1 MSLDGKCTI
10 PTQVQ
15 ILFAILKYVSKL
27 GQIYLKILTN
37 IFVNEDKYICQL
49 GELYFVILT
58 KICTKT
64 ILCVKMV
71 GAMSL
76 DSQCTIHSQK
86 EKSSYLFV

>member
-1 MSLDGKCTI
+1 MSMR
-10 PTQVQ
+10 
-15 ILFAILKYVSKL
+15 
-27 GQIYLKILTN
+27 TN

-49 GELYFVILT
+49 GELYFVIFT

-76 DSQCTIHSQK
+76 DSQYTLHSK
-86 EKSSYLFV
+86 KKKVFIFVCIKDLFVCVTDIFVRVPVIIR